1 MYRGFRPGTRRF
13 ARGLACDRS
22 KRHTLVR
29 RGASLLGALLMAVM
43 LAAFTPAA
51 MASDCPA
58 FLSLWDMAEPEEGR
72 DWWARILQIR
82 GDRAL
87 LREVRVIYDTL
98 PTERDSRWF
107 YVEDSTPYPFA
118 FQADVYSIVGD
129 EFDELCGALTSEL
142 WSRLT
147 ARTKPRCDDR
157 GDELAVEVSVMRVS
171 ARSVGT
177 RYGMTLAYL
186 PNPDEVEDIA
196 SLCGLEKAPRSTS
209 VTRAMVTSDLGEV
222 AVRGGGGD
230 TDRLAALRRGL
241 SLLDGLELPSSAR
254 IDRQAAVE
262 VTTRLLRELESET
275 GAEPPRIDRSA
286 DFLVPGAAPDEREA
300 AALSALKED
309 GAHHAALFALSE
321 TATNRAVFDL
331 VAAVRRG
338 TESNSPA
345 VLLWALKALVRAE
358 PAVARHE
365 AAPLLCGST
374 LAMRGALGVFE
385 ATDPDLRP
393 RLQEVDVTD
402 RADLI
407 KHADWV
413 LDYLS
418 PATGADEGLR
428 RRVES
433 VRRDCDR

>member
-1 MYRGFRPGTRRF
+1 MTF
-13 ARGLACDRS
+13 AGS
-22 KRHTLVR
+22 TPV
-29 RGASLLGALLMAVM
+29 
-43 LAAFTPAA
+43 AADPA
-51 MASDCPA
+51 CPA

-98 PTERDSRWF
+98 PTERDDRWF
-107 YVEDSTPYPFA
+107 YVEDTTPYPFA

-147 ARTKPRCDDR
+147 ARTKPRCHDR
-157 GDELAVEVSVMRVS
+157 GDEYAVEVSVMRVS

-186 PNPDEVEDIA
+186 PNPDEVDDVA
-196 SLCGLEKAPRSTS
+196 SLCGLEKSPRSTS
-209 VTRAMVTSDLGEV
+209 VSRTMVDSDFGEI
-222 AVRGGGGD
+222 ARGGGGD

-241 SLLDGLELPSSAR
+241 SLLDGLELPASAR

-262 VTTRLLRELESET
+262 VTTRLLSELQSET

-338 TESNSPA
+338 TQENSPA
-345 VLLWALKALVRAE
+345 VLLWGLKALVRAE
-358 PAVARHE
+358 PGVARQE

-374 LAMRGALGVFE
+374 VAMRGALGVFA

-402 RADLI
+402 RAALI
-407 KHADWV
+407 EHADWV
-413 LDYLS
+413 LDYLAT
-418 PATGADEGLR
+418 ATGSDEGLR

-433 VRRDCDR
+433 VRGDCDR